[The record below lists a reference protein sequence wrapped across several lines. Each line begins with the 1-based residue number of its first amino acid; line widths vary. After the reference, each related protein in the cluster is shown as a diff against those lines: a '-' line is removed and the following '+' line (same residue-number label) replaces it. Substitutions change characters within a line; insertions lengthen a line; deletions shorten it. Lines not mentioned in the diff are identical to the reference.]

1 MRFEAFSRRAA
12 SQRGDCLV
20 IGAFERGELGPEATT
35 VDRALRG
42 RVRRLLGN
50 GDFSGRSGE
59 TLLLPEVP
67 GLAAGRLLLV
77 GLGAKAQFNR
87 RGWRRALQSAIA
99 ALART
104 RIASAAIALERPGA
118 RELDDYYF
126 GRSTA
131 EITGASLYRVND
143 LKTERRARPPA
154 LARIRLGP
162 VDASAIADVRRGLA
176 AGAALSDSARL
187 LRDLG
192 NLPANVCTP
201 RYLAAQ
207 ARKLEGTYR
216 RRLRV
221 RIFDEA
227 GIRRLKM
234 GCLLAVTRGSA
245 EPPRFIVLDYRG
257 ARRSRAPLV
266 LVGKGVTFDTG
277 GISLKD
283 PPAMDE
289 MKYDMCGAAT
299 VLAAIDFA
307 ARSELKINLVGLI
320 PTCENMPDGRAVKP
334 GDIVTSASGQTVE
347 ILNTDAEGRL
357 ILCDALDY
365 ARRYQPDAVVDFATL
380 TGACIIAL
388 GHHHSGVMG
397 NDDALARELIEAGV
411 RSDDRAWQ
419 LPLTEDYG
427 EGLRSNFAD
436 MANIAGRDG
445 GAITAAAFLGK
456 FTRGL
461 SWAHMDIAGSAWTGG
476 AAKGATGRPLSLV
489 ADFLT
494 RRALGAKS

>member
-1 MRFEAFSRRAA
+1 MDASLIPALHDALLVAQTGSVGEAARRLHKTASAVSQQIRRIEARFGVALFEKVGRGIRPSLAGESVLGSLTRLFDEAA
-12 SQRGDCLV
+12 SLEILLAELATAPGTTLRVAASDYL
-20 IGAFERGELGPEATT
+20 GE
-35 VDRALRG
+35 
-42 RVRRLLGN
+42 
-50 GDFSGRSGE
+50 S
-59 TLLLPEVP
+59 LLLPEVP
-67 GLAAGRLLLV
+67 GLASARLLLI
-77 GLGAKAQFNR
+77 GTGTKAQYNR
-87 RGWRRALQSAIA
+87 RGWRRALQTAIA

-126 GRSTA
+126 GRSAA
-131 EITGASLYRVND
+131 EITGACLYRVND
-143 LKTERRARPPA
+143 LKSERRARAPA
-154 LARIRLGP
+154 LARVLLGP
-162 VDASAIADVRRGLA
+162 IDAGAIADVRRGLA
-176 AGAALSDSARL
+176 AGAAVSESARL
-187 LRDLG
+187 LRNLG

-207 ARKLEGTYR
+207 ARELERSYK

-221 RIFDEA
+221 RVFDEA

-257 ARRSRAPLV
+257 ARRSRPPLV

-299 VLAAIDFA
+299 VLAAIDYA
-307 ARSELKINLVGLI
+307 ARAELKINLIGLI

-357 ILCDALDY
+357 ILCDAITY
-365 ARRYQPDAVVDFATL
+365 SRRFKPAAVIDVATL

-388 GHHHSGVMG
+388 GHHYSGLMS
-397 NDDALARELIEAGV
+397 NTDALADELIAAST
-411 RSDDRAWQ
+411 RSDDRAWRRSSSS
-419 LPLTEDYG
+419 LKRSPNSAPGSKPRYG
-427 EGLRSNFAD
+427 TDCRMPESS
-436 MANIAGRDG
+436 
-445 GAITAAAFLGK
+445 K
-456 FTRGL
+456 
-461 SWAHMDIAGSAWTGG
+461 
-476 AAKGATGRPLSLV
+476 
-489 ADFLT
+489 
-494 RRALGAKS
+494 